1 MSFATVP
8 GRAMKAADISVTPVL
23 GGGAASAAGKLPRPV
38 LVGLIGTGI
47 EASRSPALHER
58 EGAAQNLRYIYK
70 IIDLD
75 TLGLTPA
82 ALPDLIAAARRFGFA
97 GLNVTHPCKQSVI
110 PLLDDL
116 SPDARALGAVNTVV
130 FAADGRAVGHNTDWS
145 GFAESFRRGLG
156 DARRNYVVQF
166 GAGGAGAAVAHALLT
181 LEVGGLSIVD
191 TDRARAER
199 LAQDLC
205 GRFGPGCAVAADDP
219 ARAVRAADGIVN
231 ATPVGMT
238 KYPGMSVARE
248 LLRPDLWVADIVYLP
263 LETELLR
270 RARALGCRTLSGGGM
285 AVFQAADAFR
295 LFTGIAPD
303 PERMIRHFES
313 M

>member
-1 MSFATVP
+1 MTADVIVAAP
-8 GRAMKAADISVTPVL
+8 RDERAGRSPARRS
-23 GGGAASAAGKLPRPV
+23 V

-47 EASRSPALHER
+47 QASRTPAMHER
-58 EGAAQNLRYIYK
+58 EGAAQGLAYVYK

-75 TLGLTPA
+75 TLRIGPD
-82 ALPDLIAAARRFGFA
+82 ALPELITAARRFGFA
-97 GLNVTHPCKQSVI
+97 GLNITHPCKQSVI

-130 FAADGRAVGHNTDWS
+130 FGADGRAVGHNTDWS
-145 GFAESFRRGLG
+145 GFAESFSRGLPEVP
-156 DARRNYVVQF
+156 RNHVVQF

-181 LEVGGLSIVD
+181 LSVSELSIVD
-191 TDRARAER
+191 TDRARAEH
-199 LAQDLC
+199 LAADLG
-205 GRFGPGCAVAADDP
+205 GRFRPGCAVAAES
-219 ARAVRAADGIVN
+219 AEAAVRAADGIVN
-231 ATPVGMT
+231 TTPVGMT
-238 KYPGMSVARE
+238 KYPGMPLAAE
-248 LLRPDLWVADIVYLP
+248 LLRPDLWVADIVYFP

-270 RARALGCRTLSGGGM
+270 RARLIGCPTLPGGGM

-303 PERMIRHFES
+303 AERMIRHFES

>member
-1 MSFATVP
+1 
-8 GRAMKAADISVTPVL
+8 MKTADIPVTPART
-23 GGGAASAAGKLPRPV
+23 GGGTSAAGAPARAV

-47 EASRSPALHER
+47 QASRSPALHER
-58 EGAAQNLRYIYK
+58 EGAAQGLRYIYK

-75 TLGLTPA
+75 ALGLAPA
-82 ALPDLIAAARRFGFA
+82 VLPDLIVAARRFGFA

-116 SPDARALGAVNTVV
+116 SADARALGAVNTVV
-130 FAADGRAVGHNTDWS
+130 FGPDGRAVGHNTDWS
-145 GFAESFRRGLG
+145 GFAESFKRGLA
-156 DARRNYVVQF
+156 DAPRNYVVQF

-181 LEVGGLSIVD
+181 LKVAELSIVD
-191 TDRARAER
+191 TDRGRAQR
-199 LAQDLC
+199 LAADLC

-219 ARAVRAADGIVN
+219 ARAVRAANGIVN
-231 ATPVGMT
+231 ATPIGMA
-238 KYPGMSVARE
+238 KYPGMSVAAE

-270 RARALGCRTLSGGGM
+270 RAGALGCRTLSGGGM

-295 LFTGIAPD
+295 LFTGLAPD
-303 PERMIRHFES
+303 AERMIRHFES

>member
-1 MSFATVP
+1 
-8 GRAMKAADISVTPVL
+8 MKTADISVTPARI
-23 GGGAASAAGKLPRPV
+23 GGGTSAAGAPARAV

-47 EASRSPALHER
+47 QASRSPALHER
-58 EGAAQNLRYIYK
+58 EGAAQGLRYIYK

-75 TLGLTPA
+75 TLGLAPA
-82 ALPDLIAAARRFGFA
+82 ALPDLIVAARRFGFA

-116 SPDARALGAVNTVV
+116 SADARALGAVNTVV
-130 FAADGRAVGHNTDWS
+130 FGPDGRAVGHNTDWS
-145 GFAESFRRGLG
+145 GFAESFKRGLA
-156 DARRNYVVQF
+156 DAPRNYVVQF

-181 LEVGGLSIVD
+181 LKVAELSIVD
-191 TDRARAER
+191 TDRGRAQR
-199 LAQDLC
+199 LAADLC

-219 ARAVRAADGIVN
+219 ARAVRAANGIVN
-231 ATPVGMT
+231 ATPIGMA
-238 KYPGMSVARE
+238 KYPGMSVAAE

-270 RARALGCRTLSGGGM
+270 RAGALGCRTLSGGGM

-295 LFTGIAPD
+295 LFTGLAPD
-303 PERMIRHFES
+303 AERMIRHFES